1 MARRLFYLN
10 EVNRGKGWIRGETA
24 EHLRRVLRV
33 AQGQVYDLSDGDRF
47 YAGEVVGMGRNE
59 IEFKVTE
66 SREPLRNRL
75 DVHLLASLFKFDHF
89 EWMLE
94 KAVELGVSR
103 ITPVQSIRSEKGLE
117 QAATKRSARWTRIL
131 REAGQQCRR
140 LRPPELD
147 EPIPLSE
154 ALALEGGRRLWLDEQ
169 PGGAPIVE
177 AAPESGAVLVLA
189 GPEGG
194 WDDRER
200 AQAAAQGWT
209 AVTLGPLILRAETA
223 CLAALAVLN
232 AKACAAKAIE

>member
-10 EVNRGKGWIRGETA
+10 EVNRQKGWIRGETV

-33 AQGQVYDLSDGDRF
+33 AQGQVYDLSDGERF
-47 YAGEVVGMGRNE
+47 YVGEVAGLGRNE
-59 IEFKVTE
+59 VEFDLLE
-66 SREPLRNRL
+66 SREPPRPPL

-94 KAVELGVSR
+94 KAVELGVAR

-117 QAATKRSARWTRIL
+117 QAAAKRSARWARIL

-140 LRPPELD
+140 LKPPELD
-147 EPIPLSE
+147 EPVDLKA
-154 ALALEGGRRLWLDEQ
+154 ALAMQGERRLWLDES
-169 PGGAPIVE
+169 PGGAPVID
-177 AAPESGAVLVLA
+177 AAPESGSVLLLA

-232 AKACAAKAIE
+232 AKACAAKTIE